1 MPERPGCLPDP
12 IIHCLGPFWLHQDF
26 RLFRKIHSCSTPAQK
41 VTSLHFTTLCS
52 KPFSLC
58 FSLVQILT
66 SSVSFFFFFKLFKSL
81 VYFDNV
87 PIFCFNISIEFVSR
101 IFFSIPCKLAL
112 GKYNL
117 ISEFIGTEVSMILHS
132 IWASI
137 LKVHLAEELGS
148 RVQNFCFLS
157 IHITPRVQSMK
168 PFIPSNWPSPYLV
181 LFARLW
187 IGSDSSFS

>member
-1 MPERPGCLPDP
+1 MKTVLRQLLSSYQLGLKMTSPLYLKVEILILLEQEFQHVCQSTMPERPGCLPDP

-41 VTSLHFTTLCS
+41 VASLHFTTLCS

-66 SSVSFFFFFKLFKSL
+66 SPSVSFFFFFKLFKSL
-81 VYFDNV
+81 AYFDNV

-117 ISEFIGTEVSMILHS
+117 ISEFLGTEVSMILHS
-132 IWASI
+132 I
-137 LKVHLAEELGS
+137 
-148 RVQNFCFLS
+148 
-157 IHITPRVQSMK
+157 
-168 PFIPSNWPSPYLV
+168 
-181 LFARLW
+181 
-187 IGSDSSFS
+187 